1 MIEEF
6 KDFEYDGITY
16 KVSNLGRVFGKKGEL
31 KQRLNKDGY
40 SLVTLGS
47 GGGDF
52 ARRGR
57 RRRNFSVHR
66 LVAICFIPNPNN
78 LSEVNHKDFDRT
90 NNRVDNLE
98 WLSHSDN
105 VKYSATHNK
114 QVISEARQGVKNG
127 RAKYTEEDVRLIRQM
142 YSEGYTI
149 MDIIVH
155 FYPELEGKEHYRERK
170 NKHSR
175 ISDIAKRKT
184 FKNVA

>member
-1 MIEEF
+1 M
-6 KDFEYDGITY
+6 
-16 KVSNLGRVFGKKGEL
+16 
-31 KQRLNKDGY
+31 
-40 SLVTLGS
+40 
-47 GGGDF
+47 
-52 ARRGR
+52 
-57 RRRNFSVHR
+57 
-66 LVAICFIPNPNN
+66 
-78 LSEVNHKDFDRT
+78 
-90 NNRVDNLE
+90 
-98 WLSHSDN
+98 SHSDN
-105 VKYSATHNK
+105 VKYSNK
-114 QVISEARQGVKNG
+114 YNKEVISEARQGVKNG

>member
-1 MIEEF
+1 MKEIF
-6 KDFEYDGITY
+6 KDFEYGGLTY
-16 KVSNLGRVFGKKGEL
+16 KVSNLGRVFGAKGEL
-31 KQRLNKDGY
+31 KQRLDSCGY
-40 SLVTLGS
+40 PVVTLGGYKRS
-47 GGGDF
+47 GI
-52 ARRGR
+52 R
-57 RRRNFSVHR
+57 VHR
-66 LVAICFIPNPNN
+66 LVALCFIPNPNN
-78 LSEVNHKDFDRT
+78 LSDVNHKNFDRT
-90 NNRVDNLE
+90 DNRVDNLE

-105 VKYSATHNK
+105 VKYSNK
-114 QVISEARQGVKNG
+114 YNKEVISEARQGVKNG